1 MEKGCGGT
9 AGRGIALC
17 LVAVAQFAVAACAD
31 VGSVGVAPEESFSIP
46 AADVG
51 RRIPAVAG
59 APLPPGAVA
68 GTARVGRQHAL
79 RLIGARVRNTEIVR
93 GGEVLGSFGHPGRRI
108 PMSASAVPPSSPSLP
123 RAMPTPGPPAG
134 TARDG
139 DGEGCWYLVYYWLD
153 NGEIFHVTLLSCGG
167 GSGSE
172 DEPECTDDQKAIAA
186 EYDNDG
192 EWPCDKFD
200 DTPVFGKGTHGHAT
214 GYLTDSYISGSG
226 VVLARVATRGVSG
239 ATITSDWRCPEGNA
253 LVGGTGQ
260 THVQGRAGD
269 FWAPG
274 FLEHASGAGATPE
287 EVAAASKLHAKFAA
301 AAIAAGGRFTSF
313 GHNGTHKDHIH
324 IFW

>member
-31 VGSVGVAPEESFSIP
+31 VGPVGVAPEESFSIP

-93 GGEVLGSFGHPGRRI
+93 GGEVLGSLGRPGRPI
-108 PMSASAVPPSSPSLP
+108 PVPVSASAVPPSSPGLP
-123 RAMPTPGPPAG
+123 EAMPSPGPPAG

-139 DGEGCWYLVYYWLD
+139 DGEGCWYLVYYWGD
-153 NGEIFHVTLLSCGG
+153 TGEVFHVTLLYCGG

-172 DEPECTDDQKAIAA
+172 NEPECTEDQKAIAA
-186 EYDNDG
+186 EYDDDA

-200 DTPVFGKGTHGHAT
+200 DAPASGGGGSHNHDT
-214 GYLTDSYISGSG
+214 GFLADSYTSGRSS
-226 VVLARVATRGVSG
+226 VLAHVRANGVAG
-239 ATITSDWRCPEGNA
+239 AHVNSDWRCPEGNRQEN
-253 LVGGTGQ
+253 GRPGSR
-260 THVQGRAGD
+260 HVRGLAGD
-269 FWAPG
+269 FDATG
-274 FLEHASGAGATPE
+274 FDAVIHG
-287 EVAAASKLHAKFAA
+287 KFAA
-301 AAIAAGGRFTSF
+301 AAVAANARWYSKY
-313 GHNGTHKDHIH
+313 GTGLDAGDNQMYTGHIH
-324 IFW
+324 IDWW